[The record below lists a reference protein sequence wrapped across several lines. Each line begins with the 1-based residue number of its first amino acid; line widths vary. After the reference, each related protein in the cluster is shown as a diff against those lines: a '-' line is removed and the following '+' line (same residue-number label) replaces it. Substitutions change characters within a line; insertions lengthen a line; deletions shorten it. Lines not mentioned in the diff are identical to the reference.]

1 MQYLS
6 RDPHERSVVSAFVA
20 GPSKRNQFQKKLAAR
35 QAAICIR
42 IISTRTQQKARPEG
56 RALSWV
62 YLRRNRF
69 RELKEVPN
77 ENAFCRTAPSVR
89 FNLRAITLAGVV
101 RASALSSRTSCLDHS
116 RRVLRFRAAIS
127 SLLLVLRYERL
138 ARRRSDGNLQV
149 YSSDCGALD
158 AEDFGEISASNR
170 CQIRLRSLQASICFW
185 ADWRPGSR
193 AVQSN
198 TLTQLLCHASRSVQP
213 GASS

>member
-6 RDPHERSVVSAFVA
+6 RDPYERPVVSASVA
-20 GPSKRNQFQKKLAAR
+20 MPRRASTTNARRSSLHAKLL
-35 QAAICIR
+35 CIR

-56 RALSWV
+56 RAPSWV

-158 AEDFGEISASNR
+158 AEDFGEISASNI
-170 CQIRLRSLQASICFW
+170 CQIRLRSLQA
-185 ADWRPGSR
+185 
-193 AVQSN
+193 
-198 TLTQLLCHASRSVQP
+198 
-213 GASS
+213 